1 MSDHNAATGEQTG
14 DGTCCTPATSAPA
27 ARATAAPT
35 ASDHN
40 AAHTTAHAAA
50 QLAAVNEILAFLKQP
65 PLDAC
70 SGQEQ
75 DAVDRALAARSI
87 EVRDV
92 SLTGAWYR
100 DAIGPYL
107 GETADGAPVAILP
120 KRGHYEFFD
129 PERNERVRV
138 GKRTAGRLKARARCL
153 YVPLPDGKITVRH
166 LIAHLLKALSAWEY
180 ALLIGATA
188 LAALIAMTVPA
199 MTNVVFAG
207 LVPSQDTGL
216 VLPVLTL
223 LLFSAFSTTLI
234 NIVRSLA
241 TGVVQTRAGSSLQ
254 AAAMARAMSMPASF
268 FREYPAGE
276 ITSRLDSVNQL
287 TSAMVNAVFSTGLTG
302 VFSIVY
308 LFQIGAYAPQLA
320 APAIAVLVLKT
331 AYAGVCI
338 YLGTRLANERMQKDG
353 ALSGA
358 TISMIN
364 GIQKIRAAGA
374 ETRMFDHWKQDYCEV
389 ATLKYR
395 LPKILLYRQ
404 AITSFITLAGLAVI
418 YSTAAAAG
426 ITTANYLAFNSAYG
440 MVSGAFASFT
450 TIAGTIA
457 EFGPMLNMMRPLLET
472 EPETEAGKLIAPQ
485 VSGRISVSHVS
496 FRYDEGAPL
505 LLDDISLSIEPGE
518 YVAIVGGTG
527 CGKSTLMRLMLG
539 FEKPERGAIYYDDQ
553 SLAALN
559 VRSLRRQ
566 IGTVMQN
573 GQLLQG
579 SLFSNLSIMRPDMT
593 EAEAWEALEL
603 AGLAD
608 DVRKMPMRLDTV
620 LGEGG
625 AGLSGGQRQ
634 RLLIARA
641 LAGNPRIVFMDEA
654 TSALDNVAQ
663 AHAARSLDGLACTRV
678 VIAHRLST
686 IQNCN
691 RIVVLE
697 NGRIA
702 EDGTYEELMAK
713 GGSFAALVKRQ
724 MLDE

>member
-1 MSDHNAATGEQTG
+1 MSERNAATGEQTG
-14 DGTCCTPATSAPA
+14 AGACSMPATGAPA
-27 ARATAAPT
+27 ARASAAPT
-35 ASDHN
+35 ANGRN
-40 AAHTTAHAAA
+40 AAHAAA
-50 QLAAVNEILAFLKQP
+50 QVAAVNEILAFLKQP

-107 GETADGAPVAILP
+107 GETADGVPVAILP

-129 PERNERVRV
+129 PECNERVRV
-138 GKRTAGRLKARARCL
+138 GKRTADRLKARARCL

-207 LVPSQDTGL
+207 LIPSQDTGL

-338 YLGTRLANERMQKDG
+338 YLGTRLANQRMQKDSE
-353 ALSGA
+353 LSGT

-374 ETRMFDHWKQDYCEV
+374 ETRMFDRWKRDYCEV

-395 LPKILLYRQ
+395 LPKVLLYRQ

-553 SLAALN
+553 NLAALN

-663 AHAARSLDGLACTRV
+663 AHAAHSLDGLACTRV